1 MITKLS
7 LEAVLQNM
15 GIQIDEDELLQHIK
29 DLRPEYNEYEIYY
42 EWCVRVVALT
52 LELKN
57 FSEQDAMLQEGY
69 EQDLDE
75 EKKWYNQEK

>member
-1 MITKLS
+1 
-7 LEAVLQNM
+7 M

-29 DLRPEYNEYEIYY
+29 DLRPEYKEDEIDYELF
-42 EWCVRVVALT
+42 VRVVALT

-75 EKKWYNQEK
+75 EKRWYNQEK